1 MRSLPTLAATIL
13 ALSAPVAAQAQA
25 AASAADPQ
33 VARGQRLFLRCVAC
47 HDVTESKLV
56 KIGPNL
62 KGVVGRQVATQA
74 GFNYSAALKKLSFK
88 WDEAKLSE
96 WLTRPGA
103 VAPGT
108 SMAFEG
114 LPAEA
119 DRKALIAFLAAQ
131 H

>member
-1 MRSLPTLAATIL
+1 MRSRIVQAAALLAIL
-13 ALSAPVAAQAQA
+13 ASQMPAQAQT
-25 AASAADPQ
+25 AADPQ

-47 HDVTESKLV
+47 HDVAESKLA

-62 KGVVGRQVATQA
+62 KGVVGRQVATLA
-74 GFNYSAALKKLSFK
+74 GFNYSPALKKHAFK

-96 WLTRPGA
+96 WLMRPGA

-119 DRKALIAFLAAQ
+119 DRKALIAYLAAQ
-131 H
+131 R